1 MKWIYHAVFDMVSP
15 KLKRRKLLKNLNKQK
30 LMNKRGKKIKPKK
43 DNITKIK
50 AKNSKAKS

>member
-15 KLKRRKLLKNLNKQK
+15 KLKRHKLLKNLNKHK
-30 LMNKRGKKIKPKK
+30 LMNKREKKIKPKK

>member
-1 MKWIYHAVFDMVSP
+1 MKWIYHPVFDMVSP